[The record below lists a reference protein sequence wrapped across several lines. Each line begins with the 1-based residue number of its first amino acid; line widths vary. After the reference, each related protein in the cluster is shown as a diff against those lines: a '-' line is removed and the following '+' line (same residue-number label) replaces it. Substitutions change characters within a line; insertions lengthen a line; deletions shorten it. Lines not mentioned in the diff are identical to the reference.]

1 MTLKNA
7 RIAVMLDDPQLSYH
21 LSQVLMKNGAIV
33 YSKSQVERYM
43 ACGVAL
49 GVDVEI
55 SDNHDQS
62 PGAARS
68 PGAYC

>member
-7 RIAVMLDDPQLSYH
+7 RIAVLLDDPQLAYQ

-43 ACGVAL
+43 ACGVAPE
-49 GVDVEI
+49 VDLEI
-55 SDNHDQS
+55 SANADALEGTGS
-62 PGAARS
+62 
-68 PGAYC
+68 

>member
-7 RIAVMLDDPQLSYH
+7 RIAVLLDDPQLAYH
-21 LSQVLMKNGAIV
+21 LGKVLMKSGAIV

-49 GVDVEI
+49 DVDVEI
-55 SDNHDQS
+55 SD
-62 PGAARS
+62 GALQLLNAHH
-68 PGAYC
+68 

>member
-7 RIAVMLDDPQLSYH
+7 RIAVLLDDPQLAYH

-43 ACGVAL
+43 ACGLVL
-49 GVDVEI
+49 EVDAEI
-55 SDNHDQS
+55 LNSDENIH
-62 PGAARS
+62 
-68 PGAYC
+68 

>member
-7 RIAVMLDDPQLSYH
+7 RIAVLLDDPQLAYH
-21 LSQVLMKNGAIV
+21 LGQVLMKNGAIV

-55 SDNHDQS
+55 SD
-62 PGAARS
+62 GADALV
-68 PGAYC
+68 GAGS